1 MTVEEAV
8 YSRLS
13 GGSAVQAIVGSK
25 IYPLVAP
32 QSASLPFLIYQES
45 SHNRMRRLN
54 GSTVMREFRMRI
66 DGYAT
71 SYTTAKSLRDAV
83 LGRLVNYNGTIS
95 NVVIEDIDQEDT
107 SDEHLPP
114 IHADE
119 KGIFGAGIDLV
130 VYYTGGD

>member
-8 YSRLS
+8 YARLS
-13 GGSAVQAIVGSK
+13 AGAAVQSLVSTR

-45 SHNRMRRLN
+45 SHGRTRRLN
-54 GSTVMREFRMRI
+54 GSTVMREFRLRI
-66 DGYAT
+66 DGYAE
-71 SYTTAKSLRDAV
+71 SYGTAKDIRDAV
-83 LGRLVNYNGTIS
+83 VNRLVDYAGTVD
-95 NVVIEDIDQEDT
+95 NVTIQDIDQEDT

-119 KGIFGAGIDLV
+119 QGIFGAGIDLV